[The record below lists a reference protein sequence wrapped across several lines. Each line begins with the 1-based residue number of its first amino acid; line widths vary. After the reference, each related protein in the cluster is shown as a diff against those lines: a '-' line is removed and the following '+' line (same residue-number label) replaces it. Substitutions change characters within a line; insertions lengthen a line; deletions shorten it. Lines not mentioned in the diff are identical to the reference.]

1 MVVPFDTF
9 MSDEQIAEDY
19 RRFDKLI
26 GDLCDVLFHVLT
38 SGRASSPGRPN
49 ESNNGPNLHART
61 VTRRSRRMSMDDR
74 QSDRTGLNEMCPDL
88 ISNIYRHPKRNSQR
102 VSLQISRR

>member
-1 MVVPFDTF
+1 MMYCFILRSFKMVVPFDTF

-49 ESNNGPNLHART
+49 ESNDDPNLHGEYFFSVFT
-61 VTRRSRRMSMDDR
+61 M
-74 QSDRTGLNEMCPDL
+74 
-88 ISNIYRHPKRNSQR
+88 
-102 VSLQISRR
+102 